1 MSRIRVI
8 PCLDI
13 SNGRV
18 VKGVNFRNIK
28 DAGDPVEIAAA
39 YSQSGADELVLL
51 DISAGRQG
59 RKMLLDLVGRIAEQI
74 SVPFTVGGGI
84 VSIKDMEDVFQ
95 AGADR
100 ISVNSAALRRPE
112 IISEAAERFGSKSI
126 IVAIDARRGIDG
138 GYEVYSDGGNTKASR
153 DALEWAREAEL
164 LGAGEILLTSM
175 DTDGTRDG
183 YDIHLTKSV
192 ARTVQIPVI
201 ASGGAGSPEHFY
213 RVVVEGGASGV
224 LAASLFHYGEL
235 AIMDVKRYLQDKGV
249 PVNMEINR

>member
-84 VSIKDMEDVFQ
+84 GSIKDMEDVFR

-138 GYEVYSDGGNTKASR
+138 GYEVYSDGGYTRASR

-192 ARTVQIPVI
+192 ARTVRIPVI

-213 RVVVEGGASGV
+213 RAIVEGGASGV

-235 AIMDVKRYLQDKGV
+235 AIMDVKRYLQDKGI
-249 PVNMEINR
+249 P

>member
-28 DAGDPVEIAAA
+28 DAGDPVEVDAA

-126 IVAIDARRGIDG
+126 MVAIDARRGIDG
-138 GYEVYSDGGNTKASR
+138 GYEVYSDGGNTKASL

>member
-126 IVAIDARRGIDG
+126 MVAIDARRGIDG
-138 GYEVYSDGGNTKASR
+138 GYEVYSDGGNTKASL

>member
-59 RKMLLDLVGRIAEQI
+59 RKMLLDLIGRIAEQI

-112 IISEAAERFGSKSI
+112 IISKAA
-126 IVAIDARRGIDG
+126 AIWKQKHRQLTPG
-138 GYEVYSDGGNTKASR
+138 
-153 DALEWAREAEL
+153 AE
-164 LGAGEILLTSM
+164 
-175 DTDGTRDG
+175 
-183 YDIHLTKSV
+183 
-192 ARTVQIPVI
+192 
-201 ASGGAGSPEHFY
+201 
-213 RVVVEGGASGV
+213 
-224 LAASLFHYGEL
+224 
-235 AIMDVKRYLQDKGV
+235 
-249 PVNMEINR
+249 

>member
-59 RKMLLDLVGRIAEQI
+59 RKMLLDLVRRIAEQI

-126 IVAIDARRGIDG
+126 MVAIDARRGIDG
-138 GYEVYSDGGNTKASR
+138 GYEVYSDGGNTKASL

>member
-18 VKGVNFRNIK
+18 VKGVKFRNIK

-84 VSIKDMEDVFQ
+84 GSIKDMEDVFR

-126 IVAIDARRGIDG
+126 MVAIDARRGIDG
-138 GYEVYSDGGNTKASR
+138 GYEVYSDGGNTKASL